1 MTEPKKTISAR
12 ERARTI
18 ARLAG
23 EGKTSRE
30 IAKVEGISRQRV
42 LFIAE
47 RFCIPLSK
55 SGSRR
60 FSLYISDRRA
70 RAVAALAA
78 EAKVSNAVMIER
90 MVRTVVDD
98 GLDHARKRLG
108 KLVIAMEPR
117 PRRRR
122 G

>member
-1 MTEPKKTISAR
+1 MTELKKTMSAR
-12 ERARTI
+12 DRARAI

-30 IAKVEGISRQRV
+30 IAAHEGISRQRV

-47 RFCIPLSK
+47 RFCIPLSR

-60 FSLYISDRRA
+60 FTLYISDRRA
-70 RAVAALAA
+70 RVIRDLAA
-78 EAKVSNAVMIER
+78 EAKISNAVMIDR

-98 GLDHARKRLG
+98 GLDQARKRLG

-117 PRRRR
+117 RR
-122 G
+122 GR